1 MSRRERLRDW
11 SSTHPVATIFLVLAA
26 VPTALAVFSF
36 RQPIPI
42 PDAILSEL
50 EILFWLLVYAPV
62 SGIRSVLFEPFGL
75 EVLFSIPGL
84 EQTLIVVTLLGF
96 YYCLSYVLVRGVRL
110 VHRQYDASR

>member
-1 MSRRERLRDW
+1 MSRLERVRDW
-11 SSTHPVATIFLVLAA
+11 SRTHPSRVVFLLLAA
-26 VPTALAVFSF
+26 VPTTLAVFSF
-36 RQPIPI
+36 RQPIPL

-62 SGIRSVLFEPFGL
+62 SGSRSYLFEPFGL

-96 YYCLSYVLVRGVRL
+96 YYCLSHALVRGVRWL
-110 VHRQYDASR
+110 YRRYDAGR